1 PLEGAARHRRGRF
14 GARAIAA
21 RRGSATTHVTG
32 RALRVAPGTH
42 VRRHGARRPA
52 RNDHPRSRERRVA
65 LRRSVR
71 RRQQHSARA
80 GRRAEPFACVARG
93 GRDNGQPLS
102 LDTCRSSIPARRQ
115 TRGRAMK
122 RILIISAI
130 IVTAAVV
137 ATVGFQIR
145 ESPRDAAA
153 VDEQAEAE
161 TEAASGPHGGRL
173 LRDGETSVE
182 IMIVENGFPPE
193 LSLYAYRDHDPVD
206 PARVSATVQLDRLGG
221 KRDALA
227 FLPE

>member
-1 PLEGAARHRRGRF
+1 
-14 GARAIAA
+14 
-21 RRGSATTHVTG
+21 
-32 RALRVAPGTH
+32 
-42 VRRHGARRPA
+42 
-52 RNDHPRSRERRVA
+52 
-65 LRRSVR
+65 
-71 RRQQHSARA
+71 
-80 GRRAEPFACVARG
+80 
-93 GRDNGQPLS
+93 
-102 LDTCRSSIPARRQ
+102 
-115 TRGRAMK
+115 MK

-193 LSLYAYRDHDPVD
+193 LRLYAYRDHDPVD

-227 FLPE
+227 FLPESDYLRSDGAVREPHSFDVRLDATIDGREHVWSYESHEGRTEISPRIAEASGIVVESAGPARIVETSITRRPLSEPSATSVPLRSAHMNTGPLSSLIRSVPLVNARLSPSAAEASKK